1 MMKRGLKRF
10 YVFGLFRIDV
20 TERILFREQSSVP
33 LTPKAF
39 ETLLALVENSGHVL
53 SKDELMERVW
63 PDTAVEENNLAQNI
77 SALRKALG
85 EAAGGQKFIATVPRR
100 GYRFV
105 AEVRESIGGTSTRV
119 EASSDNKMP
128 VDYNQPPHARGDSF
142 RKDVVLIG
150 RAIDFK

>member
-1 MMKRGLKRF
+1 MMKRGVKRF
-10 YVFGLFRIDV
+10 YVFGTFRIDL

-63 PDTAVEENNLAQNI
+63 PDAAVEENNLAQNV
-77 SALRKALG
+77 SLLRKALG
-85 EAAGGQKFIATVPRR
+85 EASGGQKFIETVSRR

-105 AEVRESIGGTSTRV
+105 AEVRESIGGASTRV
-119 EASSDNKMP
+119 EAAPDNKMP
-128 VDYNQPPHARGDSF
+128 NDYNQPHRRADSF
-142 RKDVVLIG
+142 TKDVVLIG

>member
-1 MMKRGLKRF
+1 MKRGLKRF
-10 YVFGLFRIDV
+10 YVFGRFRIDV
-20 TERILFREQSSVP
+20 TERILFNEQSSVP

-39 ETLLALVENSGHVL
+39 ETLLVLVENSGHVL

-85 EAAGGQKFIATVPRR
+85 EASSGRKFIETVPRR
-100 GYRFV
+100 GYRFL
-105 AEVRESIGGTSTRV
+105 AEVRESIGGTSKRV
-119 EASSDNKMP
+119 EASDNKML
-128 VDYNQPPHARGDSF
+128 VDYNQPQHALSGSLT
-142 RKDVVLIG
+142 KDVVLIG